1 MLLVDLYPTFFWFN
15 DSYVVLKYFNFFIMK
30 CLHNVI
36 TFIYFIHLDAGTS
49 VGGIEG
55 EQMRL
60 REGFVGSRSSSK
72 DD

>member
-1 MLLVDLYPTFFWFN
+1 MLALRHHIY
-15 DSYVVLKYFNFFIMK
+15 
-30 CLHNVI
+30 
-36 TFIYFIHLDAGTS
+36 YFIHLDAGTS